1 MDKHLKEYTE
11 SGKKNLIVVYILYL
25 CGIVAPLLPLM
36 GVVFAYINKDK
47 NKGDNFTT
55 SHYVFLFRT
64 FCLGFLGWIIYI
76 VTISTI
82 LVGIGLALKFI
93 LAVWYILRVAIGFKY
108 MIEDQT
114 YPNPMTYWIK

>member
-25 CGIVAPLLPLM
+25 CGVVAPILPLI
-36 GVVFAYINKDK
+36 GVFFAYLNKD
-47 NKGDNFTT
+47 KGDNFAT

-64 FCLGFLGWIIYI
+64 FCLGVLGWIVCFIFTFI
-76 VTISTI
+76 I
-82 LVGIGLALKFI
+82 IGVVLYFA
-93 LAVWYILRVAIGFKY
+93 LAVWYVLRVAIGFKY
-108 MIEDQT
+108 MIEDQV

>member
-25 CGIVAPLLPLM
+25 CGVVAPPLPLI

-47 NKGDNFTT
+47 ADNFAA

-64 FCLGFLGWIIYI
+64 FCFAAIGWVICFTDIWI
-76 VTISTI
+76 V
-82 LVGIGLALKFI
+82 LDFALAI
-93 LAVWYILRVAIGFKY
+93 WYILRIVIGFKY
-108 MIEDQT
+108 MIEDQA

>member
-1 MDKHLKEYTE
+1 MDKQLKEYTK

-25 CGIVAPLLPLM
+25 CGIVAPILPLI
-36 GVVFAYINKDK
+36 GVLFAYINKDK
-47 NKGDNFTT
+47 GDNFAV

-64 FCLGFLGWIIYI
+64 FCLSVLAWSICFIFTFIIGI
-76 VTISTI
+76 V
-82 LVGIGLALKFI
+82 LNFI

-108 MIEDQT
+108 MIEGQA